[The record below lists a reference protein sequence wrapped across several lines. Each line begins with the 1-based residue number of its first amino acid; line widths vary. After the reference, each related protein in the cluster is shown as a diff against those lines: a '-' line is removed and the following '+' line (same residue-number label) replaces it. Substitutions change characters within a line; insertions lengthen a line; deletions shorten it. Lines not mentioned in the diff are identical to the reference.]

1 MKGGGVL
8 PIRYFPASCRKG
20 EHMITAQKY
29 TETYNLWT
37 EQLQENAERII
48 RSSEARK
55 YLIKNSA
62 EAPLEDLLLEAVKCI
77 SDLTGDTILTKTVIR
92 NLERRRHD
100 DKRI

>member
-1 MKGGGVL
+1 
-8 PIRYFPASCRKG
+8 
-20 EHMITAQKY
+20 MITAKQY
-29 TETYNLWT
+29 TDSYNRWT
-37 EQLQENAERII
+37 AQLRENAERIV

-92 NLERRRHD
+92 NLERRKHD